1 LEQQDVAKLLGMRL
15 ELWTVGKLW
24 LPQKVAVVPL
34 QYQQTSIDLKFLLEE
49 AFAAFPA
56 HQPQDHLA
64 VVLRHAAASADVH
77 IQGVVSLPL
86 VVYVLPQ
93 VVVVRVPE
101 LVQLAFVA
109 SSQKTC
115 CCLKPK
121 VAVVRR
127 TSPSNQLSSLSH
139 SSLLLVLEWVL
150 VVREHM
156 AGTSV
161 LVVAVVEPLGM
172 VVVVVLALEM
182 VVPVVL
188 LPAVGLRVAVW
199 AVARDAQRAVIS
211 VARDFCSLFSQLD
224 DRPYDGPRDLFDVFD

>member
-1 LEQQDVAKLLGMRL
+1 
-15 ELWTVGKLW
+15 
-24 LPQKVAVVPL
+24 VPL

-93 VVVVRVPE
+93 VDVVHVPE

-121 VAVVRR
+121 VAVVQR

-139 SSLLLVLEWVL
+139 SSLLLVLELVL

-161 LVVAVVEPLGM
+161 LAVAVVEPLGM
-172 VVVVVLALEM
+172 VVVVVVLAPEM

-224 DRPYDGPRDLFDVFD
+224 DHPYDGPRDLFDVFD